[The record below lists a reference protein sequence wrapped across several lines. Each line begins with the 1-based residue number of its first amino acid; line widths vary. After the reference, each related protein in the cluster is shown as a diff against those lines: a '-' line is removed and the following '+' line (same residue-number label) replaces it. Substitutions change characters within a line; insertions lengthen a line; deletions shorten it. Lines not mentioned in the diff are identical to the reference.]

1 MPQAQTSELN
11 LNEIL
16 RQVAREKDID
26 LERWIA
32 ALEDA
37 MASAAK
43 KQHRIKEPVR
53 SRLDRETGRFEAF
66 IVKKVVSEVEDPLA
80 EWTVEEAQD
89 HKTGAQVGDE
99 IHLPIPTD
107 GLGRIAAQS
116 AKQVLYQR
124 VREAERENI
133 YNEYIDRVGEVL
145 NGTVKRFERGDIVVD
160 LGRTEAVVPRSEQAR
175 HERYSQGERIR
186 AVIVEVHKQPK
197 GPQIVL
203 SRTDPRLLVKLFETE
218 VPEIYDGTVVIKNAV
233 RAPGERAK
241 VAVYSRERDV
251 DPVGACVGMKG
262 SRVQSII
269 RELRGEKIDIIEY
282 SDDLVTFAQSALAPA
297 KITRVSV
304 THQGEVPHLDVIVE
318 DEQLSL
324 AIGKRG
330 QNVRLASELIG
341 ARIDIKSESDVK
353 DEVADA
359 LARMLQTAIGPAPA
373 AAVDLSQAPGVTPE
387 LREALEAAGLGTAES
402 LHERGRE
409 ALLEVPG
416 LDEELADGLI
426 AWAGEQAAM
435 AAEAAAAQQSAAGR
449 AEIGVTFRKPETTSS
464 MGDEAFMAALS
475 RAFQESEAQRAT
487 RDAGVAAAEAE
498 ASENAAMDGRAAEEA
513 EEAKQAEEAAERESA
528 AAAVATTAPA
538 TTPATPADT
547 EAAAITPSSAAAD
560 DTAGAGAPAEAAG
573 QESKR

>member
-1 MPQAQTSELN
+1 MPQAQTSDVN
-11 LNEIL
+11 LMQVL
-16 RQVAREKDID
+16 QQVAREKNID
-26 LERWIA
+26 LDRWVA

-53 SRLDRETGRFEAF
+53 SHFDPETGKFEAF
-66 IVKKVVSEVEDPLA
+66 IVKTVVEEVQDPLS
-80 EWTVEEAQD
+80 EWSLEEAREQKD
-89 HKTGAQVGDE
+89 DAETGDE
-99 IHLPIPTD
+99 ILLPISTE

-124 VREAERENI
+124 IREAEREKV
-133 YNEYIDRVGEVL
+133 YGEYIDRVGEIV
-145 NGTVKRFERGDIVVD
+145 NGTVKRFERGDIIVD
-160 LGRTEAVVPRSEQAR
+160 LGRTEAIVPRNEQSR

-186 AVIVEVHKQPK
+186 AVTIDVHTQPK

-203 SRTDPRLLVKLFETE
+203 SRTDPRLLVKLFEME

-304 THQGEVPHLDVIVE
+304 THPGAIPHLDVIVE

-330 QNVRLASELIG
+330 QNVRLASELISC
-341 ARIDIKSESDVK
+341 RIDIKSESDVK

-359 LARMLQTAIGPAPA
+359 LARMLQTAMESEEMPAPIPLEELDWTSAPGIGPKTVELLANGGFENPA
-373 AAVDLSQAPGVTPE
+373 QLLDTEP
-387 LREALEAAGLGTAES
+387 EALEEIEGIGPKTA
-402 LHERGRE
+402 R
-409 ALLEVPG
+409 ALIDWVV
-416 LDEELADGLI
+416 
-426 AWAGEQAAM
+426 EQAQQARE
-435 AAEAAAAQQSAAGR
+435 AAEAGGFA
-449 AEIGVTFRKPETTSS
+449 ETTDIETA
-464 MGDEAFMAALS
+464 GAEEPAAEEEDEFMAALS
-475 RAFQESEAQRAT
+475 RALKESERS
-487 RDAGVAAAEAE
+487 RSEDAGP
-498 ASENAAMDGRAAEEA
+498 
-513 EEAKQAEEAAERESA
+513 EEAAED
-528 AAAVATTAPA
+528 P
-538 TTPATPADT
+538 T
-547 EAAAITPSSAAAD
+547 ENA
-560 DTAGAGAPAEAAG
+560 
-573 QESKR
+573 

>member
-1 MPQAQTSELN
+1 MAQTQTAEIN
-11 LNEIL
+11 LTEVL
-16 RQVAREKDID
+16 KQVAREKDID
-26 LERWIA
+26 IDRWIG

-43 KQHRIKEPVR
+43 KQHRVKEPVR
-53 SRLDRETGRFEAF
+53 AQLNRESGKFVAW
-66 IVKKVVSEVEDPLA
+66 IVKKVVDTVEDPLA
-80 EWTVEEAQD
+80 EWTVEEAQET
-89 HKTGAQVGDE
+89 KAGAQAGDE
-99 IHLPIPTD
+99 ILLPLSTE
-107 GLGRIAAQS
+107 GLGRIAAQN

-124 VREAERENI
+124 IREAEREKV
-133 YNEYIDRVGEVL
+133 YNEYIDRVGEIV

-160 LGRTEAVVPRSEQAR
+160 LGRTEAAVPRSEQAR

-341 ARIDIKSESDVK
+341 SRIDIKSESDVK

-359 LARMLQTAIGPAPA
+359 LARMLQTAMSQSPAPRAAEIDVTSAPGLGSTA
-373 AAVDLSQAPGVTPE
+373 AAQLQEAGFGDVDTLSETEPE
-387 LREALEAAGLGTAES
+387 TLLALEVEDFDRDQAE
-402 LHERGRE
+402 
-409 ALLEVPG
+409 A
-416 LDEELADGLI
+416 LI
-426 AWAGEQAAM
+426 AWAKEQREQRM
-435 AAEAAAAQQSAAGR
+435 ANLDIGPFRTPEAAPAA
-449 AEIGVTFRKPETTSS
+449 TS
-464 MGDEAFMAALS
+464 MGDEDFMAALS
-475 RAFQESEAQRAT
+475 RAFAESEQQRASRAPGT
-487 RDAGVAAAEAE
+487 EDEG
-498 ASENAAMDGRAAEEA
+498 DGAAEEA
-513 EEAKQAEEAAERESA
+513 EVRPDEAE
-528 AAAVATTAPA
+528 
-538 TTPATPADT
+538 
-547 EAAAITPSSAAAD
+547 
-560 DTAGAGAPAEAAG
+560 
-573 QESKR
+573 

>member
-1 MPQAQTSELN
+1 MAQAQTAEIN
-11 LNEIL
+11 FTDIL

-26 LERWIA
+26 LERWVA

-53 SRLDRETGRFEAF
+53 ARLDRETGKFDAF
-66 IVKKVVSEVEDPLA
+66 IVKKVVELVEDPLA
-80 EWTVEEAQD
+80 EWTVDEAHD
-89 HKTGAQVGDE
+89 HKADAQVGDE
-99 IHLPIPTD
+99 IHLPISTD

-145 NGTVKRFERGDIVVD
+145 NGTVKRFERGDIIVD

-203 SRTDPRLLVKLFETE
+203 SRTDPRLLVKLFEME
-218 VPEIYDGTVVIKNAV
+218 VPEIYDGTVVIKAAV

-269 RELRGEKIDIIEY
+269 RELRGEKIDIIEH

-359 LARMLQTAIGPAPA
+359 LARMLQTAMSQMPETPAAELDVAAAPGIGAKTADKLREAGYGTPQEIVDAGVEALAGIEGLGAKSAQALFVWAEEQVARQAAASAGGLSLPA
-373 AAVDLSQAPGVTPE
+373 AAEAP
-387 LREALEAAGLGTAES
+387 S
-402 LHERGRE
+402 
-409 ALLEVPG
+409 
-416 LDEELADGLI
+416 
-426 AWAGEQAAM
+426 
-435 AAEAAAAQQSAAGR
+435 S
-449 AEIGVTFRKPETTSS
+449 SS
-464 MGDEAFMAALS
+464 MADEDFMAALS
-475 RAFQESEAQRAT
+475 RAFAESEQQRANI
-487 RDAGVAAAEAE
+487 AGLGHDEGAEGTE
-498 ASENAAMDGRAAEEA
+498 GAEEA
-513 EEAKQAEEAAERESA
+513 TEAPGAAE
-528 AAAVATTAPA
+528 
-538 TTPATPADT
+538 T
-547 EAAAITPSSAAAD
+547 EPGEPRD
-560 DTAGAGAPAEAAG
+560 
-573 QESKR
+573 

>member
-1 MPQAQTSELN
+1 MPQAQTAELN

-26 LERWIA
+26 LERWIS

-53 SRLDRETGRFEAF
+53 AHLDRETGKFDAF
-66 IVKKVVSEVEDPLA
+66 IVKKVVETVEDPLA
-80 EWTVEEAQD
+80 EWTVEEARD
-89 HKTGAQVGDE
+89 HKAKAEVGDE
-99 IHLPIPTD
+99 IHLPISTD
-107 GLGRIAAQS
+107 GLGRIAAQN

-133 YNEYIDRVGEVL
+133 YNEYIDRVGEIL
-145 NGTVKRFERGDIVVD
+145 NGTVKRFERGDVIVD

-186 AVIVEVHKQPK
+186 AVIVDVHKQPK

-269 RELRGEKIDIIEY
+269 RELRGEKIDIIEH

-341 ARIDIKSESDVK
+341 SRIDIKSESDVK

-359 LARMLQTAIGPAPA
+359 LARMLQTAMSQSSTPRQADVLSAPGLAQA
-373 AAVDLSQAPGVTPE
+373 AAEQLQEAGYGDV
-387 LREALEAAGLGTAES
+387 EALADAEP
-402 LHERGRE
+402 E
-409 ALLEVPG
+409 ALLALEVE
-416 LDEELADGLI
+416 DFDREQAEGLI
-426 AWAGEQAAM
+426 AWAKEQREQRM
-435 AAEAAAAQQSAAGR
+435 ANLDIGPFRAPEAAPAA
-449 AEIGVTFRKPETTSS
+449 SS
-464 MGDEAFMAALS
+464 MADEDFMAALS
-475 RAFQESEAQRAT
+475 RAFAESETQR
-487 RDAGVAAAEAE
+487 
-498 ASENAAMDGRAAEEA
+498 SS
-513 EEAKQAEEAAERESA
+513 SA
-528 AAAVATTAPA
+528 AAAA
-538 TTPATPADT
+538 
-547 EAAAITPSSAAAD
+547 SALLGGD
-560 DTAGAGAPAEAAG
+560 DPTAGEAEEVRSEDN
-573 QESKR
+573 ES

>member
-1 MPQAQTSELN
+1 MKTTMAQAQTTASQIN
-11 LNEIL
+11 FGEIL
-16 RQVAREKDID
+16 KQVAREKDID
-26 LERWIA
+26 LARWVA

-53 SRLDRETGRFEAF
+53 ATLDIDTGHFEAF
-66 IVKKVVSEVEDPLA
+66 IVRQVVAEVEDPLA
-80 EWTVEEAQD
+80 EWSVEEARD
-89 HKTGAQVGDE
+89 YKADAEVGEE
-99 IHLPIPTD
+99 IHIPVSTE

-133 YNEYIDRVGEVL
+133 YNEYIGRAGEIL
-145 NGTVKRFERGDIVVD
+145 NGTVKRFERGDIIID
-160 LGRTEAVVPRSEQAR
+160 LGRTEAIVPRSEQAR

-186 AVIVEVHKQPK
+186 AVVVEVHTQPK

-203 SRTDPRLLVKLFETE
+203 SRTDPRLLVKLFEME

-241 VAVYSRERDV
+241 VAVISRERDV

-282 SDDLVTFAQSALAPA
+282 SEDLVTFAQSALAPA
-297 KITRVSV
+297 RITRVSV
-304 THQGEVPHLDVIVE
+304 THHGEVPHLDVIVE

-353 DEVADA
+353 DEVAGA
-359 LARMLQTAIGPAPA
+359 LARMLQTAVTHTESLDAEI
-373 AAVDLSQAPGVTPE
+373 DLTQAPGIGPKTAAKLAAAGFTT
-387 LREALEAAGLGTAES
+387 LRTLLAAGLEDLTAVEGVGEQTARD
-402 LHERGRE
+402 LKGWAE
-409 ALLEVPG
+409 ALS
-416 LDEELADGLI
+416 
-426 AWAGEQAAM
+426 
-435 AAEAAAAQQSAAGR
+435 AAEQEAESAAG
-449 AEIGVTFRKPETTSS
+449 ADLELPSHEEAAT
-464 MGDEAFMAALS
+464 MGDEDFMAALS
-475 RAFQESEAQRAT
+475 RAFQESEALRQSVADRT
-487 RDAGVAAAEAE
+487 SEGEEEDAG
-498 ASENAAMDGRAAEEA
+498 EE
-513 EEAKQAEEAAERESA
+513 
-528 AAAVATTAPA
+528 PA
-538 TTPATPADT
+538 GD
-547 EAAAITPSSAAAD
+547 
-560 DTAGAGAPAEAAG
+560 
-573 QESKR
+573 

>member
-1 MPQAQTSELN
+1 MPQAQTTELN

-26 LERWIA
+26 LDRWIA

-53 SRLDRETGRFEAF
+53 SRLDRDTGRFEAF
-66 IVKKVVSEVEDPLA
+66 IVKKVVAEVEDPLA

-89 HKTGAQVGDE
+89 HKAGALVGDE

-133 YNEYIDRVGEVL
+133 YNEYIGRVGEVL

-160 LGRTEAVVPRSEQAR
+160 LGRTEAVVPRQEQAR

-359 LARMLQTAIGPAPA
+359 LARMLQTAIGPAA
-373 AAVDLSQAPGVTPE
+373 APGEADLGQAPGVTPE
-387 LREALEAAGLGTAES
+387 LRTELEAAGLGTVES
-402 LHERGRE
+402 LRERGLE

-416 LDEELADGLI
+416 VDRELADGIL
-426 AWAGEQAAM
+426 AWAEEQ
-435 AAEAAAAQQSAAGR
+435 AAEAAAHQSAGHAD
-449 AEIGVTFRKPETTSS
+449 IGLTFRKPETSSS
-464 MGDEAFMAALS
+464 MADEDFMAKLS

-487 RDAGVAAAEAE
+487 RDPG
-498 ASENAAMDGRAAEEA
+498 
-513 EEAKQAEEAAERESA
+513 
-528 AAAVATTAPA
+528 
-538 TTPATPADT
+538 
-547 EAAAITPSSAAAD
+547 AAAD
-560 DTAGAGAPAEAAG
+560 ESGGEARGADGETAGASR
-573 QESKR
+573 ESEPGER

>member
-1 MPQAQTSELN
+1 MPQAQTAELN

-53 SRLDRETGRFEAF
+53 SRLDRDTGRFEAF
-66 IVKKVVSEVEDPLA
+66 IVKKVVAEVEDPLA

-89 HKTGAQVGDE
+89 HKAGAQVGDE

-359 LARMLQTAIGPAPA
+359 LARMLQTALGPSAAEAPAP
-373 AAVDLSQAPGVTPE
+373 DLGLVPGVTAE
-387 LREALEAAGLGTAES
+387 VREALEAAGVTSVETVR
-402 LHERGRE
+402 ERGRE

-416 LDEELADGLI
+416 VDEQLADGLV
-426 AWAGEQAAM
+426 AWAGEQEALAA
-435 AAEAAAAQQSAAGR
+435 AAAAQQSAAGH
-449 AEIGVTFRKPETTSS
+449 ADIGLTFRQPQASSS
-464 MGDEAFMAALS
+464 MGDEDFMAALS

-487 RDAGVAAAEAE
+487 RDAGAAAAAAAEAL
-498 ASENAAMDGRAAEEA
+498 AAQETAE
-513 EEAKQAEEAAERESA
+513 
-528 AAAVATTAPA
+528 
-538 TTPATPADT
+538 TPEDTPADQQHPEDGGLAT
-547 EAAAITPSSAAAD
+547 AAAEDETRGEAE
-560 DTAGAGAPAEAAG
+560 GAGGEG
-573 QESKR
+573 KDR

>member
-1 MPQAQTSELN
+1 MPQAQTAELN

-26 LERWIA
+26 LDRWIA

-53 SRLDRETGRFEAF
+53 SRLDRDTGRFEAF
-66 IVKKVVSEVEDPLA
+66 IVKKVVAEVEDPLA

-89 HKTGAQVGDE
+89 HKAGAAVGDE

-133 YNEYIDRVGEVL
+133 YNEYIGRVGEVL

-160 LGRTEAVVPRSEQAR
+160 LGRTEAVVPRQEQAR

-359 LARMLQTAIGPAPA
+359 LARMLQTAIGPATPA
-373 AAVDLSQAPGVTPE
+373 SDLGQAPGVTPE
-387 LREALEAAGLGTAES
+387 LRAELEAAGLGTVDS
-402 LHERGRE
+402 LREGGLE
-409 ALLEVPG
+409 ALLAVPG
-416 LDEELADGLI
+416 VEPEVADGIL
-426 AWAGEQAAM
+426 AWAEAQ
-435 AAEAAAAQQSAAGR
+435 AAEAAAAQSAGHAD
-449 AEIGVTFRKPETTSS
+449 IGLTFRKPETSSS
-464 MGDEAFMAALS
+464 MADEDFMAALS

-487 RDAGVAAAEAE
+487 RDPG
-498 ASENAAMDGRAAEEA
+498 
-513 EEAKQAEEAAERESA
+513 
-528 AAAVATTAPA
+528 T
-538 TTPATPADT
+538 
-547 EAAAITPSSAAAD
+547 AAAD
-560 DTAGAGAPAEAAG
+560 ENHGEARDANTAGDETAAAHRDSDSAGSGEHGEP
-573 QESKR
+573 

>member
-1 MPQAQTSELN
+1 MPQAQTAELN

-26 LERWIA
+26 LERWIS

-43 KQHRIKEPVR
+43 KQHRIKEPVKAH
-53 SRLDRETGRFEAF
+53 LDRETGKFDAF
-66 IVKKVVSEVEDPLA
+66 IVKKVVETVEDPLA
-80 EWTVEEAQD
+80 EWTVEEARD
-89 HKTGAQVGDE
+89 HKPNAELGDE
-99 IHLPIPTD
+99 IHLPISTD
-107 GLGRIAAQS
+107 GLGRIAAQN

-145 NGTVKRFERGDIVVD
+145 NGTVKRFERGDIIVD

-341 ARIDIKSESDVK
+341 SRIDIKSESDVK

-359 LARMLQTAIGPAPA
+359 LARMLNTAMSQMPSSATREEELDVASAPGISPA
-373 AAVDLSQAPGVTPE
+373 AAEA
-387 LREALEAAGLGTAES
+387 LREAGFGSLDALAGTDSETLLALGI
-402 LHERGRE
+402 
-409 ALLEVPG
+409 
-416 LDEELADGLI
+416 EELAQDEAESLI
-426 AWAGEQAAM
+426 AWAREQNEKR
-435 AAEAAAAQQSAAGR
+435 AAELDLGPFRAPEAASPASSS
-449 AEIGVTFRKPETTSS
+449 SS
-464 MGDEAFMAALS
+464 MGDEDFMAALS
-475 RAFQESEAQRAT
+475 RAFAESEQQRAS
-487 RDAGVAAAEAE
+487 RSSGDEGEE
-498 ASENAAMDGRAAEEA
+498 AAEEA
-513 EEAKQAEEAAERESA
+513 GLRSEEES
-528 AAAVATTAPA
+528 
-538 TTPATPADT
+538 
-547 EAAAITPSSAAAD
+547 
-560 DTAGAGAPAEAAG
+560 
-573 QESKR
+573 

>member
-1 MPQAQTSELN
+1 MAQAQTADLN

-53 SRLDRETGRFEAF
+53 SRLDRETGKFEAF
-66 IVKKVVSEVEDPLA
+66 IVKKVVETVEDPLA
-80 EWTVEEAQD
+80 EWTVDEAQD
-89 HKTGAQVGDE
+89 HKKGAQIGDE
-99 IHLPIPTD
+99 IHLSIPTD

-133 YNEYIDRVGEVL
+133 YNEFIDRVGEVL
-145 NGTVKRFERGDIVVD
+145 NGTVKRFERGDIIVD

-304 THQGEVPHLDVIVE
+304 THQGELPHLDVIVE

-341 ARIDIKSESDVK
+341 CRIDIKSESDVK

-359 LARMLQTAIGPAPA
+359 LARMLQTALGPATGGA
-373 AAVDLSQAPGVTPE
+373 AGAEPDLATAPGVTPE
-387 LREALEAAGLGTAES
+387 IVERLVTAGLGSVTAIREGGQEALETVE
-402 LHERGRE
+402 
-409 ALLEVPG
+409 G
-416 LDEELADGLI
+416 LDAAVAAEIL
-426 AWAGEQAAM
+426 AWAEQQAGRM
-435 AAEAAAAQQSAAGR
+435 EQEQSAGR
-449 AEIGVTFRKPETTSS
+449 ADIGKTFRRPETTSS
-464 MGDEAFMAALS
+464 MGDEDFMAALS
-475 RAFQESEAQRAT
+475 RAFQESEQQRAN
-487 RDAGVAAAEAE
+487 V
-498 ASENAAMDGRAAEEA
+498 
-513 EEAKQAEEAAERESA
+513 QAQLDE
-528 AAAVATTAPA
+528 
-538 TTPATPADT
+538 D
-547 EAAAITPSSAAAD
+547 
-560 DTAGAGAPAEAAG
+560 
-573 QESKR
+573 

>member
-26 LERWIA
+26 LERWIG

-53 SRLDRETGRFEAF
+53 SHLDRETGRFEAF
-66 IVKKVVSEVEDPLA
+66 IVKKVVAEVEDPLA

-89 HKTGAQVGDE
+89 HKAGAQVGDE

-160 LGRTEAVVPRSEQAR
+160 LGRTEAVVPRAEQAR

-359 LARMLQTAIGPAPA
+359 LARMLQTASGPSPA
-373 AAVDLSQAPGVTPE
+373 AGAAADLGLAPGITPE
-387 LREALEAAGLGTAES
+387 LRERLEAAELGSVEN
-402 LHERGRE
+402 LRERGRD

-416 LDEELADGLI
+416 VDAELAEGLL
-426 AWAGEQAAM
+426 AWADDQAAQ
-435 AAEAAAAQQSAAGR
+435 AAAQQSAGHAD
-449 AEIGVTFRKPETTSS
+449 IGQTFRKPETTSS
-464 MGDEAFMAALS
+464 MADEDFMAALS

-487 RDAGVAAAEAE
+487 RDAGAAADAAAEAE
-498 ASENAAMDGRAAEEA
+498 AAD
-513 EEAKQAEEAAERESA
+513 A
-528 AAAVATTAPA
+528 AAA
-538 TTPATPADT
+538 
-547 EAAAITPSSAAAD
+547 
-560 DTAGAGAPAEAAG
+560 AGTAAG
-573 QESKR
+573 ERGEREDEK

>member
-1 MPQAQTSELN
+1 MPQAQASEVN

-16 RQVAREKDID
+16 QQVAREKDIELD
-26 LERWIA
+26 RWIS

-53 SRLDRETGRFEAF
+53 AHLDRETGQFTAH
-66 IVKKVVSEVEDPLA
+66 IVKQVVEEVEDPLA
-80 EWTVEEAQD
+80 EWTLEEAREHQAD
-89 HKTGAQVGDE
+89 VEVGGE
-99 IHLPIPTD
+99 VLLPISTE

-133 YNEYIDRVGEVL
+133 HDEFIDRVGEVI
-145 NGTVKRFERGDIVVD
+145 NGTVKRFERGDIIID
-160 LGRTEAVVPRSEQAR
+160 LGRTEAVVPRSEQSR

-186 AVIVEVHKQPK
+186 AVIVDVHTQPK
-197 GPQIVL
+197 GPQVVI
-203 SRTDPRLLVKLFETE
+203 SRTDPRLLVKLFEME

-304 THQGEVPHLDVIVE
+304 THPGEYPHLDVIVE

-330 QNVRLASELIG
+330 QNVRLAAELIG
-341 ARIDIKSESDVK
+341 AKIDIKSETDVK

-359 LARMLQTAIGPAPA
+359 LARMLQNAMSEAESEDQVA
-373 AAVDLSQAPGVTPE
+373 EAVEIDLTKAPGIGAKTAEKLAEAGFGVLGNLLATDVASLSAVE
-387 LREALEAAGLGTAES
+387 GVGEKTAEGLLEWALAEKTRLDQEALGEGLSLQEPES
-402 LHERGRE
+402 
-409 ALLEVPG
+409 
-416 LDEELADGLI
+416 
-426 AWAGEQAAM
+426 
-435 AAEAAAAQQSAAGR
+435 
-449 AEIGVTFRKPETTSS
+449 SS
-464 MGDEAFMAALS
+464 STMGDQDFMAALNQ
-475 RAFQESEAQRAT
+475 AFHESEQLRDTLAQRTA
-487 RDAGVAAAEAE
+487 D
-498 ASENAAMDGRAAEEA
+498 EEG
-513 EEAKQAEEAAERESA
+513 EQAEVEPEGEES
-528 AAAVATTAPA
+528 
-538 TTPATPADT
+538 
-547 EAAAITPSSAAAD
+547 E
-560 DTAGAGAPAEAAG
+560 
-573 QESKR
+573 

>member
-1 MPQAQTSELN
+1 MAQAQTAEIN
-11 LNEIL
+11 LNELL

-26 LERWIA
+26 LDRWVG

-53 SRLDRETGRFEAF
+53 AHLDRETGRFDAF
-66 IVKKVVSEVEDPLA
+66 IVKKVVEEVEDPLA
-80 EWTVEEAQD
+80 EWSLEEARD
-89 HKTGAQVGDE
+89 HKPDAAVDEE
-99 IHLPIPTD
+99 IHIPVSTE

-124 VREAERENI
+124 VREAERENV

-145 NGTVKRFERGDIVVD
+145 NGTVKRFERGDIIVD

-341 ARIDIKSESDVK
+341 SRIDIKSESDVK

-359 LARMLQTAIGPAPA
+359 LARMLHDALGGGA
-373 AAVDLSQAPGVTPE
+373 AAAAELSLAGAPGLAPE
-387 LREALEAAGLGTAES
+387 IAEKLREAGFATVDAIAEAGV
-402 LHERGRE
+402 E
-409 ALLEVPG
+409 ALAELGIEE
-416 LDEELADGLI
+416 LDEERARELVT
-426 AWAGEQAAM
+426 WAEEQKVLEQ
-435 AAEAAAAQQSAAGR
+435 EAAAS
-449 AEIGVTFRKPETTSS
+449 EIGTAFRTPQTAAPS
-464 MGDEAFMAALS
+464 MADDDFMAALS
-475 RAFQESEAQRAT
+475 RAFAESEQQRA
-487 RDAGVAAAEAE
+487 
-498 ASENAAMDGRAAEEA
+498 RADQR
-513 EEAKQAEEAAERESA
+513 QAEDEAAE
-528 AAAVATTAPA
+528 P
-538 TTPATPADT
+538 
-547 EAAAITPSSAAAD
+547 
-560 DTAGAGAPAEAAG
+560 APAEGEEAREG
-573 QESKR
+573 VE

>member
-53 SRLDRETGRFEAF
+53 SHLDRETGRFEAF
-66 IVKKVVSEVEDPLA
+66 IVKKVVAEVEDPLA

-89 HKTGAQVGDE
+89 HKAGAQVGDE

-359 LARMLQTAIGPAPA
+359 LARMLQTAIGPSPA
-373 AAVDLSQAPGVTPE
+373 AADIGQAPGITPE
-387 LREALEAAGLGTAES
+387 LREQLEAAGLGSVDS
-402 LHERGRE
+402 LRERGRE
-409 ALLEVPG
+409 ALLELPG
-416 LDEELADGLI
+416 VEAELADGLL
-426 AWAGEQAAM
+426 AWADEQAAQ
-435 AAEAAAAQQSAAGR
+435 AAAQQSAGHAD
-449 AEIGVTFRKPETTSS
+449 IGQTFRPPGTTSS
-464 MGDEAFMAALS
+464 MGDEDFMAALS

-487 RDAGVAAAEAE
+487 TRDADAAEAA
-498 ASENAAMDGRAAEEA
+498 ASAES
-513 EEAKQAEEAAERESA
+513 EAADA
-528 AAAVATTAPA
+528 AAAAGTAVGDREDEP
-538 TTPATPADT
+538 
-547 EAAAITPSSAAAD
+547 
-560 DTAGAGAPAEAAG
+560 
-573 QESKR
+573 

>member
-1 MPQAQTSELN
+1 MAQTTTAAQIN
-11 LNEIL
+11 FGDIL
-16 RQVAREKDID
+16 KSVAREKDIELD
-26 LERWIA
+26 RWIA

-53 SRLDRETGRFEAF
+53 AKLDIDTGHFEAF
-66 IVKKVVSEVEDPLA
+66 IVRQVVEEVEDPLA
-80 EWTVEEAQD
+80 EWSVEEARD
-89 HKTGAQVGDE
+89 FKADAAVGDE
-99 IHLPIPTD
+99 ILIPVSTE

-124 VREAERENI
+124 VREAERENV
-133 YNEYIDRVGEVL
+133 YNEFIGRVGEIV

-160 LGRTEAVVPRSEQAR
+160 LGRTEAVVPRNEQAR

-186 AVIVEVHKQPK
+186 AVMVEVHTQPK
-197 GPQIVL
+197 GPQVVL
-203 SRTDPRLLVKLFETE
+203 SRTDPRLLVKLFEME

-269 RELRGEKIDIIEY
+269 RELRGEKIDIIEH

-297 KITRVSV
+297 RITRVSV
-304 THQGEVPHLDVIVE
+304 THHGEVPHLDVIVE

-359 LARMLQTAIGPAPA
+359 LARMLQTAVGGQEDGGEPV
-373 AAVDLSQAPGVTPE
+373 AVDLTEAPGIGPKTAE
-387 LREALEAAGLGTAES
+387 RLEAAGFGTLQALGAASAAELTAVEGV
-402 LHERGRE
+402 GRK
-409 ALLEVPG
+409 AA
-416 LDEELADGLI
+416 ADLK
-426 AWAGEQAAM
+426 AWADERIAA
-435 AAEAAAAQQSAAGR
+435 AGAEGLGLTLPAEPAEAPI
-449 AEIGVTFRKPETTSS
+449 AE
-464 MGDEAFMAALS
+464 DDFMAALS
-475 RAFQESEAQRAT
+475 RAFQESEELRQS
-487 RDAGVAAAEAE
+487 VADRTGEEDEESEAPAEP
-498 ASENAAMDGRAAEEA
+498 G
-513 EEAKQAEEAAERESA
+513 EEAA
-528 AAAVATTAPA
+528 P
-538 TTPATPADT
+538 
-547 EAAAITPSSAAAD
+547 AAD
-560 DTAGAGAPAEAAG
+560 EET
-573 QESKR
+573 